1 MTKMLAVLAMLHLVL
16 FPATEKKT
24 VTIKGSDTMVILVQ
38 RWAEVYGSQ
47 STTVQFQVT
56 GGGSGTGISAL
67 LNGTTDICSSSRPIK
82 PTEVSQLKSKYKS
95 KGVEVAV
102 ARDGISVYIHKDNP
116 VKKLTVA
123 QLRDIFLGKTTNWKQ
138 VGGRDAKIVLYS
150 RENNSGT
157 YEFFKEHVL
166 EKQDFAPEAQHM
178 VGTGALVNAVRK
190 DPNAIG
196 YGGVAYAEG
205 VKDLMLAKDASS
217 AYIEPTEANILKGT
231 YPLSRFL
238 YFYLRERPSGD
249 VKKFIDWVLSKDGQ
263 KVVTEVGYIP
273 VKKF

>member
-1 MTKMLAVLAMLHLVL
+1 MTKMLVVLAFLHLVL
-16 FPATEKKT
+16 FPAAEKKT

-38 RWAEVYGSQ
+38 RWAEVYGGQ
-47 STTVQFQVT
+47 NKAIQFQVT

-82 PTEVSQLKSKYKS
+82 SSEVNQLKSKYNS

-102 ARDGISVYIHKDNP
+102 ARDGISVYVHKDNP

-123 QLRDIFLGKTTNWKQ
+123 QLRDIFMGKISNWKQ
-138 VGGRDAKIVLYS
+138 VGGRDARIVLYS

-166 EKQDFAPEAQHM
+166 EKKDFAPEAQHM

-205 VKDLMLAKDASS
+205 VRDLLLAKDASS
-217 AYIEPTEANILKGT
+217 PYIEPTEANILNGS

-238 YFYLRERPSGD
+238 YFYLRERPTGEI
-249 VKKFIDWVLSKDGQ
+249 KKFVDWILSKDGQ
-263 KVVTEVGYIP
+263 KIVNEVGYIP

>member
-16 FPATEKKT
+16 FPAAEKKM

-38 RWAEVYGSQ
+38 RWTEVYGPKNANI
-47 STTVQFQVT
+47 QFQVT
-56 GGGSGTGISAL
+56 GGGSGTGISSL

-82 PTEVSQLKSKYKS
+82 PTEVEQLKSKFKS
-95 KGVEVAV
+95 RGVEVAV
-102 ARDGISVYIHKDNP
+102 ARDGISVYLHKDNP
-116 VKKLTVA
+116 VKRLTVQ
-123 QLRDIFLGKTTNWKQ
+123 QLRDIFLGRITNWKQ

-166 EKQDFAPEAQHM
+166 QKKDFAPEAQHM

-190 DPNAIG
+190 DPNGIG
-196 YGGVAYAEG
+196 YGGIAYAEG
-205 VKDLMLAKDASS
+205 VKDIPLAKDASS
-217 AYIEPTEANILKGT
+217 PYIEPTEANVLKGS

-238 YFYLRERPSGD
+238 FFYLRERPSGD
-249 VKKFIDWVLSKDGQ
+249 IKKFIDWVLSKDGQ
-263 KVVTEVGYIP
+263 KVVSEVGYIP
-273 VKKF
+273 VKKY

>member
-1 MTKMLAVLAMLHLVL
+1 MTKMLAALAILHLML
-16 FPATEKKT
+16 FPAAEKKT

-38 RWAEVYGSQ
+38 RWAEVYS
-47 STTVQFQVT
+47 SKNSNVQFQVT
-56 GGGSGTGISAL
+56 GGGSGTGLSAL
-67 LNGTTDICSSSRPIK
+67 LNGTTDVCASSRPIK
-82 PTEVSQLKSKYKS
+82 PSEVAQLKGKYKS

-102 ARDGISVYIHKDNP
+102 ARDGLSVYVHKNNP
-116 VKKLTVA
+116 VQKMTVA
-123 QLRDIFLGKTTNWKQ
+123 QLRDIFMGKITNWKQ

-166 EKQDFAPEAQHM
+166 EKKDFAPQAQHM
-178 VGTGALVNAVRK
+178 VGTGALVNAISK

-196 YGGVAYAEG
+196 YGGIAYAEG
-205 VKDLMLAKDASS
+205 VKDILLAKNASGP
-217 AYIEPTEANILKGT
+217 YIEPTESNIISGS

-238 YFYLRERPSGD
+238 FFYLRERPSGD
-249 VKKFIDWVLSKDGQ
+249 IKKFIDWVLSKEGQ
-263 KVVTEVGYIP
+263 KVVNEVGYIP